1 MFVQAILRAAQLRGD
16 EAATICDGRTRSWS
30 ESADRTARLAAAL
43 VGLGARAG
51 DRIAILGLN
60 SDYYLEAMHAT
71 WWLGAI
77 TVPMNTRWAIAEH
90 LYSARDAG
98 FSIIFVDEANKVC
111 AAELART
118 EPAFGPFIYM
128 GEGAPPANMIA
139 MEALIAEAAPLPP
152 APQPNEAVTGIYY
165 TGGTTGHP
173 KGVMHS
179 ALSLWAGA
187 TCIAMEMQGP
197 RHHRYLHAAPMFHL
211 GDLAQAYAT
220 TAKAGCHIFVPGF
233 TADGV
238 AKAIREHRVEVTLLV
253 PTMIGMLLDHPAF
266 DPADLASLEV
276 LLFGGSPISDTVLGR
291 MRAALPR
298 TRLIQ
303 GFGQTETMATGSML
317 PDDGAALDV
326 ADPRRQS
333 AGRAAYGIQLG
344 IFDDRGQPV
353 ATGAT
358 GEIWIRGASAMLG
371 YWNKPEESAA
381 ALTDG
386 WVHTGDAGYLDAGGY
401 LFVCDRVKDMVI
413 SGGENVFSAEVEN
426 AIASHPDV
434 AQVAVIGVP
443 DARWGERVHAV
454 IVPMPEREP
463 DLSAIQDH
471 CRALIAG
478 YKIPR
483 SVELRREPLPL
494 SAVGKVLKTKLREPH
509 WQGHERRVS

>member
-118 EPAFGPFIYM
+118 EPALGPFIYM

-253 PTMIGMLLDHPAF
+253 PTMIGMLLDHPSF

-291 MRAALPR
+291 MRTALPR

-353 ATGAT
+353 AAGAT

-454 IVPMPEREP
+454 IVPVPEREP

>member
-1 MFVQAILRAAQLRGD
+1 MFVQAILRAAQIRAD
-16 EAATICDGRTRSWS
+16 EPATICENRVRRWR

-43 VGLGARAG
+43 SALGARDG
-51 DRIAILGLN
+51 DRIAILGVN
-60 SDYYLEAMHAT
+60 SDHYLEAMHAT
-71 WWLGAI
+71 WWLGGV

-98 FSIIFVDEANKVC
+98 FSIVFVDEANRAC
-111 AAELART
+111 ADELAHA
-118 EPAFGPFIYM
+118 EPALGPFIYM
-128 GEGAPPANMIA
+128 GEGGAPAGMLS
-139 MEALIAEAAPLPP
+139 MEALIAEAGPLPP
-152 APQPNEAVTGIYY
+152 APRPNEAVTGIYY

-179 ALSLWAGA
+179 SLSLWAGA
-187 TCIAMEMQGP
+187 TTIAMEMQGP

-220 TAKAGCHIFVPGF
+220 TAKAGCHVFVPGF

-238 AKAIREHRVEVTLLV
+238 ARAIRDHKVEVTLLV
-253 PTMIGMLLDHPAF
+253 PTMIGMLLDSPGF
-266 DPADLASLEV
+266 DPADFGSLEV

-291 MRAALPR
+291 MRSALPGV
-298 TRLIQ
+298 RLIQ

-317 PDDGAALDV
+317 PDDGKSLAV

-344 IFDDRGQPV
+344 IFDEAGQPV
-353 ATGAT
+353 PDGTT

-386 WVHTGDAGYLDAGGY
+386 WVHSGDAGYLDEGGY

-443 DARWGERVHAV
+443 DERWGERVHAI
-454 IVPMPEREP
+454 IVPASGTAPGL
-463 DLSAIQDH
+463 DDIQQH

-483 SVELRREPLPL
+483 SVELRGDPLPL

-509 WQGHERRVS
+509 WQGRARRVS

>member
-1 MFVQAILRAAQLRGD
+1 MFVQAILRAAQIRGD
-16 EAATICDGRTRSWS
+16 EAATICEDRVRNWTQST
-30 ESADRTARLAAAL
+30 DRTARLAGAL
-43 VGLGARAG
+43 AGLGAGRG
-51 DRIAILGLN
+51 DRIAILGVN
-60 SDYYLEAMHAT
+60 SDHYLEAMHAT
-71 WWLGAI
+71 WWLGGV
-77 TVPMNTRWAIAEH
+77 TVPMNTRWALAEH

-98 FSIIFVDEANKVC
+98 FEIVFVDAANLAVGV
-111 AAELART
+111 ELQQAG
-118 EPAFGPFIYM
+118 ASLGPFIYM
-128 GEGAPPANMIA
+128 GAGTAPAGMLS
-139 MEALIAEAAPLPP
+139 METLIAETAPMPAAP
-152 APQPNEAVTGIYY
+152 APNEALAGIYY

-179 ALSLWAGA
+179 SLSLWAGA
-187 TCIAMEMQGP
+187 TCIAMELQGP

-220 TAKAGCHIFVPGF
+220 TAKAGCHVFVPGF

-238 AKAIREHRVEVTLLV
+238 ARAIREHKVEVILLV
-253 PTMIGMLLDHPAF
+253 PTMIGMLLDSPNF

-276 LLFGGSPISDTVLGR
+276 LMFGGSPISDTVLGR
-291 MRAALPR
+291 MRAALPG

-317 PDDGAALDV
+317 PDDGKPLEV
-326 ADPRRQS
+326 SDPRRQS
-333 AGRAAYGIQLG
+333 TGRAAYGMQLG
-344 IFDDRGQPV
+344 IFDEQGDPV
-353 ATGAT
+353 AARTT

-371 YWNKPEESAA
+371 YWNKPEETAA

-386 WVHTGDAGYLDAGGY
+386 WVHTGDAGYLDEEGY

-426 AIASHPDV
+426 AIASHPEV

-443 DARWGERVHAV
+443 DDRWGERVHAI
-454 IVPMPEREP
+454 IVPAPSCAPVLE
-463 DLSAIQDH
+463 DIQQH

-483 SVELRREPLPL
+483 SVELRADPLPL
-494 SAVGKVLKTKLREPH
+494 SAVGKVLKNKLREPH
-509 WQGHERRVS
+509 WQGRVRQVS